1 MLFCGG
7 KSYNCS
13 TKNTNIKSCGFVDYN
28 CSTTVKYKITKMY
41 NCSTKNTTVKYNDNL
56 FVFFRETEDF
66 FGFYIISFK
75 SILSRKILL
84 Y

>member
-7 KSYNCS
+7 KCYNCS
-13 TKNTNIKSCGFVDYN
+13 TKITNIKSCGFVDYN
-28 CSTTVKYKITKMY
+28 CSTIVKYKITKMY
-41 NCSTKNTTVKYNDNL
+41 NCSTKSTTVKYNDNL